1 MLSIRACRDIGQ
13 QPWRV
18 RRRVD
23 RRAGAAAGVIL
34 EIDPRSAMPP
44 YEQLRQ
50 QVTALVLGGAL
61 ATGDRLPAIRQLA
74 NDLGLAGGTVARAYR
89 ELESDGVVSTHGR
102 HGTVIA
108 GPPRE
113 PPPPRRPARRRAQLR
128 GPGVEDGREP
138 RGRAHRGPRRLR
150 GGADG
155 VAAARRSGT

>member
-1 MLSIRACRDIGQ
+1 M
-13 QPWRV
+13 
-18 RRRVD
+18 
-23 RRAGAAAGVIL
+23 IL

-89 ELESDGVVSTHGR
+89 ELESDGVVTTHGR

-108 GPPRE
+108 GPPHE
-113 PPPPRRPARRRAQLR
+113 PPPP
-128 GPGVEDGREP
+128 
-138 RGRAHRGPRRLR
+138 
-150 GGADG
+150 ADLL
-155 VAAARRSGT
+155 AAARSYVGQASKTGASLEDALTAVRVAFAVERTA